1 MKVKAEV
8 KGTRNPKV
16 KYYKIPNRDFGF
28 PTGALNRKLYIP
40 PFLLEKN

>member
-8 KGTRNPKV
+8 KGEDGSANNSISKR
-16 KYYKIPNRDFGF
+16 
-28 PTGALNRKLYIP
+28 ALNRKLYIP